1 MLKPWG
7 LVLAGLA
14 LLGTSEA
21 AAQAPAAVAV
31 SARVVDVSPARE
43 SLRVVAELALE
54 SAVRPDVVATR
65 RRTTGHGTVT
75 LRSEPPVED
84 RRAARLVATVVYW

>member
-7 LVLAGLA
+7 AVLAGLA
-14 LLGTSEA
+14 LLGTTEA
-21 AAQAPAAVAV
+21 AAQARAAVAV

-54 SAVRPDVVATR
+54 SAGRPDVVATR
-65 RRTTGHGTVT
+65 RRTTGQTVT
-75 LRSEPPVED
+75 LRSEPRVED